1 MSWIMSWITLWNE
14 GVRRD
19 TRGSEVRLIRARR
32 QTAWRWPAVVN
43 FTLGGM
49 AAGFYVLSSLV
60 AVLQDVGMHAESQP
74 MWFRLLAPVL
84 TGLAF
89 LSLTIEAGQ
98 PLRGRYLLCHL
109 RRSWMS
115 RETLAGAVFILAAA
129 LDWLFP
135 YPALRILAVAAAIGL
150 MISHGFIVYRS
161 RGMTAW
167 NVPIVPLLF
176 VTSAFA
182 MGSGLLL
189 LLGRGW
195 LAQGYGSLIVGLICV
210 VLDLG
215 VWLLYLRWS
224 GDAAFREAT
233 KPLRHPISQ
242 IVVVGIGHLLPILL
256 LLAALGYSARTRLGY
271 IVAAVAGLAMVVGG
285 MGQRAGMVLRAGYLR
300 EIVQGQPKGNARE
313 AYPASSS
320 PVVAIHGN

>member
-1 MSWIMSWITLWNE
+1 MNE

-19 TRGSEVRLIRARR
+19 PRGSEVRLIRARR

-49 AAGFYVLSSLV
+49 AAGFYVLSSLMT
-60 AVLQDVGMHAESQP
+60 VLQRTGTYVESQP

-115 RETLAGAVFILAAA
+115 RETLAGAVFVLAAA

-135 YPALRILAVAAAIGL
+135 HLVLRILAVAAAIGL

-161 RGMTAW
+161 QGTTAW

-182 MGSGLLL
+182 MGSGLVL

-195 LAQGYGSLIVGLICV
+195 LARGHSSLIVGLICV

-224 GDAAFREAT
+224 GDAAFREAA
-233 KPLRHPISQ
+233 KSLRHPISQ

-256 LLAALGYSARTRLGY
+256 LLAASGSGAGTWLRY
-271 IVAAVAGLAMVVGG
+271 IVAAVAGLAIVVGG
-285 MGQRAGMVLRAGYLR
+285 MGQRAGIVLRAGYLR